1 MNELPTA
8 KQEQPFINIVV
19 FRYGTVAYGAAYG
32 VDGPGTTLPPGAYE
46 GHYVSLRDHNA
57 VVAKLRKQLES
68 LQAWS
73 NVAEEML
80 EQYRDEA
87 STHTR
92 MAEIAKVIN
101 SVPA

>member
-1 MNELPTA
+1 MIDERRMLLIKEVGDLVTQKEEL
-8 KQEQPFINIVV
+8 
-19 FRYGTVAYGAAYG
+19 RR
-32 VDGPGTTLPPGAYE
+32 TLIE
-46 GHYVSLRDHNA
+46 RDEEI
-57 VVAKLRKQLES
+57 AKLRKQLES

>member
-1 MNELPTA
+1 MIDERRMLLIKEVGDLVTQKEEL
-8 KQEQPFINIVV
+8 
-19 FRYGTVAYGAAYG
+19 RR
-32 VDGPGTTLPPGAYE
+32 TLIE
-46 GHYVSLRDHNA
+46 RDEEI
-57 VVAKLRKQLES
+57 AKLRKQLES
-68 LQAWS
+68 LQAWT

>member
-1 MNELPTA
+1 MIDERRMLLIKEVGDLVTQKEEL
-8 KQEQPFINIVV
+8 
-19 FRYGTVAYGAAYG
+19 RR
-32 VDGPGTTLPPGAYE
+32 TLIE
-46 GHYVSLRDHNA
+46 RDA
-57 VVAKLRKQLES
+57 EIAKLRKKIES
-68 LQAWS
+68 LQAWT
-73 NVAEEML
+73 NQAEEML

>member
-1 MNELPTA
+1 MIDERRMLLIKEVGDLVTQKEEL
-8 KQEQPFINIVV
+8 
-19 FRYGTVAYGAAYG
+19 RH
-32 VDGPGTTLPPGAYE
+32 TLIE
-46 GHYVSLRDHNA
+46 RDA
-57 VVAKLRKQLES
+57 EIAKLRKQLES

-73 NVAEEML
+73 NVAEEMP